1 MSVFLCTA
9 IIILT
14 FLGADLRMTLDLRAA
29 ATKNDYF
36 MKFILFGISIIRVR
50 ISYDGFDLGK
60 RYLWLK
66 INGRSVGIALTADML
81 NPDSVFNYISSPIL
95 KALDF
100 KYINLKL
107 TLGIANDAFLSAMAL
122 QLIRSV
128 YYSAVAVIAN
138 RQILKTEEKFIVDCA
153 GNNANIELIGIIS
166 LTPAN
171 IIYSL
176 FKAFGRKMRATK
188 AKEVRVDNK

>member
-1 MSVFLCTA
+1 MSVFLCLT
-9 IIILT
+9 IVILT
-14 FLGADLRMTLDLRAA
+14 FLGADMRMTLDLRVA

-36 MKFILFGISIIRVR
+36 MKFILFGISILRVK
-50 ISYDGFDLGK
+50 ISYDGFDLAK

-66 INGRSVGIALTADML
+66 INGRSVGIALTADTL
-81 NPDSVFNYISSPIL
+81 NPDSILNYITSPIL

-138 RQILKTEEKFIVDCA
+138 RQILKTEEKFIIDYA
-153 GNNANIELIGIIS
+153 GNNVNVELIGIIS

-176 FKAFGRKMRATK
+176 FKAFGRKAK
-188 AKEVRVDNK
+188 ASKAREVSVDSK

>member
-1 MSVFLCTA
+1 MSVFLCLT
-9 IIILT
+9 IVILT
-14 FLGADLRMTLDLRAA
+14 FLGADMRMTLDLRVA

-36 MKFILFGISIIRVR
+36 MKFILFGISILRVK
-50 ISYDGFDLGK
+50 ISYDGFDLAK

-66 INGRSVGIALTADML
+66 INGRSVGIALTADTL
-81 NPDSVFNYISSPIL
+81 NPDSILNYITSPIL

-138 RQILKTEEKFIVDCA
+138 RQILKTEEKFIIDYA
-153 GNNANIELIGIIS
+153 GNNVNVELIGIIS

-176 FKAFGRKMRATK
+176 FKAFGRKVK
-188 AKEVRVDNK
+188 ASKAREVSVDSK

>member
-1 MSVFLCTA
+1 M
-9 IIILT
+9 ILT
-14 FLGADLRMTLDLRAA
+14 FLGADMRMTLDLRVA

-36 MKFILFGISIIRVR
+36 MKFILFGISILRVK
-50 ISYDGFDLGK
+50 ISYDGFDLAK

-66 INGRSVGIALTADML
+66 INGRSVGIALTADTL
-81 NPDSVFNYISSPIL
+81 NPDSILNYITSPIL

-138 RQILKTEEKFIVDCA
+138 RQILKTEEKFIIDYA
-153 GNNANIELIGIIS
+153 GNNVNVELIGIIS

-176 FKAFGRKMRATK
+176 FKAFGRKVK
-188 AKEVRVDNK
+188 ASKAREVSVDSK